1 MSQRVRKNAEGKAPL
16 SRFAVGIVEPEFGI
30 NLGYLA
36 RTMANFGMQNLLV
49 ISSKKLDEENLSKAR
64 LFAAH
69 GRWLIDRLQYVH
81 SLEKL
86 KRKYKML
93 IGTTAIEGRRKSNI
107 TRKTL
112 GVEECAATVV
122 SRLRP
127 RSNACFIFGRDTT
140 GLTNEELKAC
150 DYTVTIR
157 THSNYNTL
165 NVSHA
170 AAIIFYIFTI
180 TQRLSSL
187 NTGLRQSQP
196 KWNGSAALATRKERD
211 RVVLL
216 FQKLAEEAEFKEFK
230 SKLLQETLQRM
241 FNRGEPSLRELYLLM
256 GLASKVTSKIKR
268 LSKRAS

>member
-1 MSQRVRKNAEGKAPL
+1 MERKAPL
-16 SRFAVGIVEPEFGI
+16 SRFAVAIVEPEFGT

-36 RTMANFGMQNLLV
+36 RTMANFGMQNLFV
-49 ISSKKLDEENLSKAR
+49 ISRKKVDEENLSKAR

-69 GRWLIDRLQYVH
+69 GRWLIGRIGYVP

-86 KRKYKML
+86 KRKYKIL

-112 GVEECAATVV
+112 GVEECAAAVAA
-122 SRLRP
+122 RMGP
-127 RSNACFIFGRDTT
+127 RSNICFVFGRDTT
-140 GLTNEELKAC
+140 GLTNEELRAC

-157 THSNYNTL
+157 TRSNYNTL

-170 AAIIFYIFTI
+170 AAIIFYVFTNVM
-180 TQRLSSL
+180 RKSSAG
-187 NTGLRQSQP
+187 NRSGQSQTG
-196 KWNGSAALATRKERD
+196 WNRTAALATRKERD

-256 GLASKVTSKIKR
+256 GVASRATSKIKR